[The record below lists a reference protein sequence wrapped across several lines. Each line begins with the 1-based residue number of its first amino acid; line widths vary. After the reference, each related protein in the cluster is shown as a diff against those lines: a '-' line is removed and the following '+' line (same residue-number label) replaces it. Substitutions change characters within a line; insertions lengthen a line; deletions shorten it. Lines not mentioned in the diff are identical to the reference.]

1 MKDINE
7 NQLREEASKS
17 KKEAVQVHSPAWKR
31 LLGRKWVFP
40 AIYVAA
46 AAIILT
52 LMWAYQD
59 SVKTTAPLSDEKNVG
74 MQNDGTKSAAA
85 DKAGSPNDALAV
97 TANAEKLQW
106 PVQDSKQVEV
116 IMPFYDSDASS
127 EQRQSAMLEYNNTFM
142 PSTGISLSRQDNQ
155 NFDVLAAMSGKVT
168 RVENIPLVGNEVEI
182 THDNGLKTVYQSLS
196 DVSVAVGASVK
207 QGDVIAKAGRNEL
220 EKGLGVHLHFEV
232 LQNGTPVNPE
242 KMLNDKG

>member
-59 SVKTTAPLSDEKNVG
+59 SGKTMLSGGKNIG
-74 MQNDGTKSAAA
+74 KQNEAATSAAT
-85 DKAGSPNDALAV
+85 DKAGTTSDALAV
-97 TANAEKLQW
+97 NANAEKLQW
-106 PVQDSKQVEV
+106 PVQDSSQVKV
-116 IMPFYDSDASS
+116 SMPFYDSEASS
-127 EQRQSAMLEYNNTFM
+127 EQRQAAMLEYNDSFM

-155 NFDVLAAMSGKVT
+155 SFDVLAAMSGKVT
-168 RVENIPLVGNEVEI
+168 RVANLPLIGYEVEI
-182 THDNGLKTVYQSLS
+182 THDNGLKTVYESLT
-196 DVSVAVGASVK
+196 DISVTEGASVK

-220 EKGLGVHLHFEV
+220 EKSLGIHLHFEV

-242 KMLNDKG
+242 KMLSAKG